1 MAKADVKTKS
11 KPKATAAVQALKKK
25 YQEQRLNKA
34 KTNLTKLALKGLY
47 STKSQKG
54 QQYIKC
60 LLVPFKRL
68 MV

>member
-34 KTNLTKLALKGLY
+34 KSNLTKLALKGLY
-47 STKSQKG
+47 STKSLKG
-54 QQYIKC
+54 QQ
-60 LLVPFKRL
+60 
-68 MV
+68 

>member
-34 KTNLTKLALKGLY
+34 KSNLTKLALKGLY
-47 STKSQKG
+47 FTKSQKG
-54 QQYIKC
+54 QQ
-60 LLVPFKRL
+60 
-68 MV
+68 